1 MLKRMTVG
9 NFNWFLH
16 TMLFLHTE
24 RVIKRQVEKQKKNDR
39 ADEVDDDS
47 EDEIED

>member
-24 RVIKRQVEKQKKNDR
+24 RVIQRQVEQQKKDE
-39 ADEVDDDS
+39 ADEVDSDS
-47 EDEIED
+47 EDETED

>member
-1 MLKRMTVG
+1 MTVG

-24 RVIKRQVEKQKKNDR
+24 RLIKKQVERQTKDANDS
-39 ADEVDDDS
+39 DDDS
-47 EDEIED
+47 DSDDETED